1 MAKTGSHVDRG
12 RTPPASEAY
21 KKNIQD
27 IDWGPLKEKK
37 LDPEKQEQLRKD
49 FHAREAEDGK
59 KDAQWYLDNER
70 RVPMQPDAYRHPPN
84 NKAYRDGLA
93 RIFGDKDGRDK

>member
-1 MAKTGSHVDRG
+1 LSKTGSHKDRG
-12 RTPPASEAY
+12 RTPPSTEAY
-21 KKNIQD
+21 RKNIQG
-27 IDWGPLKEKK
+27 IDWSWIQGKSKF

-70 RVPMQPDAYRHPPN
+70 RVPMQPGEYRGGPNSEAYRE
-84 NKAYRDGLA
+84 GLE
-93 RIFGDKDGRDK
+93 RIFGNGNK